1 MNIDSGVHS
10 SKARGEKKKKKNA
23 DHLCS
28 VACLSLL

>member
-10 SKARGEKKKKKNA
+10 SKARGEKKKKNA